1 MQEISD
7 KLEKESR
14 IKLELHSVIA
24 LLCMRLG
31 VGTSDEQTLAEMLTQ
46 CDRVISETDFDA

>member
-1 MQEISD
+1 LQEISD

-31 VGTSDEQTLAEMLTQ
+31 VATSDEQTLAEMLTQ